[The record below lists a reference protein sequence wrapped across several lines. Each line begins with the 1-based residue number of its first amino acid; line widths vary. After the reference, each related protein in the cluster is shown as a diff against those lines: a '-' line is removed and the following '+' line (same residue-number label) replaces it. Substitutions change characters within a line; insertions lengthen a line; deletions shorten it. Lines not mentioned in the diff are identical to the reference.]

1 MPLMWTHNICTGVH
15 GTLEKPFHFFSETQ
29 EQVLFE
35 SLLELIEKLNKAGV
49 ITVQRM
55 CFSC

>member
-1 MPLMWTHNICTGVH
+1 MWTHNICTGVH